1 MDKYFNTNQDL
12 LAILMLMLE
21 NFIRF
26 YRFSL

>member
-21 NFIRF
+21 NVIRF